1 MLVPQVVEKR
11 WGLEKNDKL
20 VLVPLKTSRVYE
32 IIKSITLIALCILTI
47 GLLPYFNPT
56 LKDHIYYG
64 LFHHRKLVVI
74 HKDPFGVVALMNFPR
89 YKNTLKE
96 MGWNE
101 SSTHLAQL
109 VTKKRS
115 GKLGLDERLRKMLNL
130 FFLSIRQKHHFDI
143 KEQPIGHI
151 PNLSTHHGLM
161 NDVPFAFSLSP
172 GSKQIMEDVVHVD
185 SFDISIKGAVE
196 KISSF
201 ILMDGHGIQKTQ
213 EPINLYAKR
222 CFLNHLRTY
231 LNAYLKDGF
240 NFSGVYEAF
249 KSTFDEIN
257 GNFPH
262 QRSGTTFLGLFFIN
276 NLIFCVSI
284 GDSKAFLVDPFLK
297 VPVALT
303 ADPNHPYFQ
312 KKLEKRGVRVITAG
326 DTTRVEG
333 VLNMAAALG
342 DKHITTLDGRAAIKP
357 SMSFIAIPRIWI
369 QSPAYIAMG
378 SDGVF
383 DFLSEEDLEK
393 ILRGDLS
400 IEAKAKAIVEAAFF
414 NGSNDNLSSLLIKI

>member
-20 VLVPLKTSRVYE
+20 VLVPLKTSRIVE
-32 IIKSITLIALCILTI
+32 VIKNIVLAVLCVMTL
-47 GLLPYFNPT
+47 GLLNYFHPT
-56 LKDHIYYG
+56 LSDHIYYG
-64 LFHHRKLVVI
+64 LFHHRKLVKL

-89 YKNTLKE
+89 FKSTLKE
-96 MGWNE
+96 MGWHE
-101 SSTHLAQL
+101 SPGNLAQL

-115 GKLGLDERLRKMLNL
+115 SKLSLDERLRKMLNI
-130 FFLSIRQKHHFDI
+130 FFLSIRQKHAI
-143 KEQPIGHI
+143 ETKAQPIKQI
-151 PNLSTHHGLM
+151 PNLSSEQGVL
-161 NDVPFAFSLSP
+161 NEIPYSFALSP
-172 GSKQIMEDVVHVD
+172 GAKQVMEDVVHVD
-185 SFDISIKGAVE
+185 NFDISIKGAFE

-201 ILMDGHGIQKTQ
+201 ILMDGHGIQKSQ
-213 EPINLYAKR
+213 EPINLYTKR
-222 CFLNHLRTY
+222 CFLHHLRTY

-249 KSTFDEIN
+249 KSTFEEIN
-257 GNFPH
+257 VNFPH

-284 GDSKAFLVDPFLK
+284 GDSKAYLIDPFLK
-297 VPVALT
+297 LPVALT

-312 KKLEKRGVRVITAG
+312 RKLEKKGARIISAG
-326 DTTRVEG
+326 DSTRVEG

-342 DKHITTLDGRAAIKP
+342 DKHILTKEGRPAIKP

-369 QSPAYIAMG
+369 QSPAYIALG

-383 DFLSEEDLEK
+383 DFLSEESLEK
-393 ILRGDLS
+393 IVRS
-400 IEAKAKAIVEAAFF
+400 SASNEEKAKVILETAFK